1 MYDSITCNDVV
12 KPMQTHPGKDQTS
25 AYPYP
30 RGEIAHRVGY
40 DDSIQKQNR
49 IVKGIHVWLLEHCTP
64 VEHRKIHP
72 IVHVFCVVDNTFIVY

>member
-30 RGEIAHRVGY
+30 RGEIAHRVSY
-40 DDSIQKQNR
+40 DDSTQKQDR
-49 IVKGIHVWLLEHCTP
+49 IVKGIHALLLELRMP

-72 IVHVFCVVDNTFIVY
+72 IVHIFRVVDNTFIVY